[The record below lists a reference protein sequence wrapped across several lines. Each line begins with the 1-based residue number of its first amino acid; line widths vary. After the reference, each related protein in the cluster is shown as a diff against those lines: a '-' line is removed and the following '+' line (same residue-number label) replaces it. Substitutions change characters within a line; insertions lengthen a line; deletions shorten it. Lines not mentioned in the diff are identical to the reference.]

1 MSDITPDL
9 PADDDFKCSAFKC
22 GYIAIVGRPNVGK
35 STLMNALIGAKVSIT
50 SRKAQTTR
58 HRITGIQTKDQ
69 TQFVY
74 VDTPG
79 FQTKHANA
87 LNRSLNRTVTTTL
100 TAVDVVL
107 YVVEAGMFSQAD
119 ISILA
124 LLPKNIPCILV
135 INKADHIKD
144 KAILMPF
151 AAQVATRFNFAAVVP
166 VSAKQHFQ
174 LDSLEAEVKKYL
186 PVNPPMFGED
196 DITDKSEKFLAAEI
210 VREKV
215 FRFVGDELPYTST
228 VLVEK
233 FELEGNLRRIFVA
246 ILVDRVGHK
255 SMLIGKK
262 GERLKEIST
271 QSRLDMEKLFGGPVY
286 LEIWVKVKSGWAD
299 NEAGLRAYGYE

>member
-1 MSDITPDL
+1 MTETSQPDL
-9 PADDDFKCSAFKC
+9 TAEDFRC

-35 STLMNALIGAKVSIT
+35 STLMNGLIGAKVSIT

-58 HRITGIQTKDQ
+58 HRITGIQTKDHA
-69 TQFVY
+69 QFVY

-79 FQTKHANA
+79 FQTKHSNA
-87 LNRSLNRTVTTTL
+87 LNRTLNRTVTTTL

-107 YVVEAGMFSQAD
+107 YVIEAGMFSDAD
-119 ISILA
+119 IQVLD

-135 INKADHIKD
+135 INKSDHIKD
-144 KAILMPF
+144 KAVLMPF
-151 AAQVATRFNFAAVVP
+151 AAQVASRFNFAAIVP
-166 VSAKQHFQ
+166 VSARQGFQ
-174 LDSLEAEVKKYL
+174 LDSLENEVKKLL
-186 PVNPPMFGED
+186 PLNAPMFSED

-215 FRFVGDELPYTST
+215 FRFVGDEIPYTST

-233 FELEGNLRRIFVA
+233 FEQEGNLRRIFIA
-246 ILVDRVGHK
+246 ILVDRDGHK
-255 SMLIGKK
+255 AMMIGKK

-286 LEIWVKVKSGWAD
+286 LEIWIKIKSGWAD

>member
-1 MSDITPDL
+1 MTETSHTDL
-9 PADDDFKCSAFKC
+9 TADDFRC

-35 STLMNALIGAKVSIT
+35 STLMNGLIGAKVSIT

-58 HRITGIQTKDQ
+58 HRITGIQTKDH

-79 FQTKHANA
+79 FQTKHSNA
-87 LNRSLNRTVTTTL
+87 LNRTLNRTVTTTL

-107 YVVEAGMFSQAD
+107 YVIEAGMFSDAD
-119 ISILA
+119 IQVLD

-135 INKADHIKD
+135 INKSDHIKD
-144 KAILMPF
+144 KAVLMPF
-151 AAQVATRFNFAAVVP
+151 AAQVASRFNFAAIVP
-166 VSAKQHFQ
+166 VSARQGFQ
-174 LDSLEAEVKKYL
+174 LDSLENEVKKLL
-186 PVNPPMFGED
+186 PLNAPMFSED

-215 FRFVGDELPYTST
+215 FRFVGDEIPYTST

-233 FELEGNLRRIFVA
+233 FEQEGNLRRIFIA
-246 ILVDRVGHK
+246 ILVDRDGHK
-255 SMLIGKK
+255 AMMIGKK

-286 LEIWVKVKSGWAD
+286 LEIWIKIKSGWAD

>member
-1 MSDITPDL
+1 MTEKTPPDVTAQ
-9 PADDDFKCSAFKC
+9 PFHC

-35 STLMNALIGAKVSIT
+35 STLMNELIGAKVSIT

-58 HRITGIQTKDQ
+58 HRITGIQTRDDA
-69 TQFVY
+69 QFVY

-79 FQTKHANA
+79 FQTRHANA
-87 LNRSLNRTVTTTL
+87 LNRNLNRTVTTTL

-107 YVVEAGMFSQAD
+107 FVVEAGMFSAAD
-119 ISILA
+119 AAVLD

-135 INKADHIKD
+135 INKSDHIKD
-144 KAILMPF
+144 KAVLMPF
-151 AAQVATRFNFAAVVP
+151 AADVAGRFNFSSIVP
-166 VSAKQHFQ
+166 VSARQRFQ
-174 LDSLEAEVKKYL
+174 LDSLENEIRKYL
-186 PVNPPMFGED
+186 PVGAPMFDADEF
-196 DITDKSEKFLAAEI
+196 TDKSEKFLAAEI

-215 FRFVGDELPYTST
+215 FRFVGDEIPYTST

-233 FELEGNLRRIFVA
+233 FEQEGQLRRIFIA
-246 ILVDRVGHK
+246 ILVDRDGHK
-255 SMLIGKK
+255 AMLIGKK

-271 QSRLDMEKLFGGPVY
+271 QSRQDMEKLFGGPVY

>member
-1 MSDITPDL
+1 MTESSQIDM
-9 PADDDFKCSAFKC
+9 AAEDFRC

-35 STLMNALIGAKVSIT
+35 STLMNGLIGAKVSIT

-58 HRITGIQTKDQ
+58 HRITGIQTKDR

-79 FQTKHANA
+79 FQTKHSNA
-87 LNRSLNRTVTTTL
+87 LNRTLNRTVTTTL

-107 YVVEAGMFSQAD
+107 YVVEAGMFSDAD
-119 ISILA
+119 MAVLS

-135 INKADHIKD
+135 INKSDHIKD

-151 AAQVATRFNFAAVVP
+151 AAQVAARFNFTAIVP
-166 VSAKQHFQ
+166 VSARQGFQ
-174 LDSLEAEVKKYL
+174 LDILEDEVRKHL
-186 PVNPPMFGED
+186 PLNAPMFSED

-215 FRFVGDELPYTST
+215 FRFVGDEIPYTTT

-233 FELEGNLRRIFVA
+233 FELEGNLRRIFIA
-246 ILVDRVGHK
+246 ILVDRTGHK
-255 SMLIGKK
+255 AMLIGKK

-286 LEIWVKVKSGWAD
+286 LEIWVKIKSGWAD